1 MTQPMTKA
9 RLRPRIA
16 PIEPPVIMKAAMTRV
31 YSVIA
36 VWMPV
41 TVVPRS
47 LATVAIDTF
56 ITDESRIMTNCAA
69 ASVTSTAFAAAPA
82 APSVPA
88 VVELA
93 MCSPL
98 PAWWNTRADGRRYDH
113 CGGESPPRPAPL
125 HGHVRAR
132 RRHVDHE
139 RVDQRGGARPP
150 HRREHG
156 AERDRA
162 RGTGL
167 RRLHP
172 DRQQGRR
179 PDRPQA
185 RVRARPPRLRD
196 RRDRDDVG
204 AERRGRHRL
213 LGAGRWTRRVT
224 APSCDAVA

>member
-1 MTQPMTKA
+1 MTQPTVNA
-9 RLRPRIA
+9 RLRPMIS
-16 PIEPPVIMKAAMTRV
+16 PILPPVIISDAITSV
-31 YSVIA
+31 YRVIA

-56 ITDESRIMTNCAA
+56 ITDESKIMTNCAA
-69 ASVTSTAFAAAPA
+69 ASVTSTAFAAAPAAPSSAPRAPAAAPPA

-162 RGTGL
+162 RSARV

-172 DRQQGRR
+172 HREQGR
-179 PDRPQA
+179 
-185 RVRARPPRLRD
+185 
-196 RRDRDDVG
+196 
-204 AERRGRHRL
+204 
-213 LGAGRWTRRVT
+213 
-224 APSCDAVA
+224 